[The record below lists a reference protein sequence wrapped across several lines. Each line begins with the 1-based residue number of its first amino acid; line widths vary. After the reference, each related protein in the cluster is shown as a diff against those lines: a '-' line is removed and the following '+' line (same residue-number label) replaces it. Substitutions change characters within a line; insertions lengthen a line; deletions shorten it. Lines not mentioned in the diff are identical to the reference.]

1 MFIERPRSAPAPVET
16 RAVMRRSA
24 LTESAVKNEQSIHH
38 IIMQNIHDI

>member
-24 LTESAVKNEQSIHH
+24 LTESAVKNEPSDSSYHH
-38 IIMQNIHDI
+38 ALHT